1 MYGWIIVISII
12 VILVI
17 VAVGFLF
24 ITPARVKNGSTVENA
39 QSTVNIPVG
48 SISNRAANADRSLW
62 GKPPIY
68 VDNSNYIKNLGRKTM
83 AYYGPIFGGSTPVRF
98 PCADAGSI
106 RNDLSTYPVTAAL
119 DQRSG
124 TWDIELQARYTMEQ
138 LLADLQAR
146 TYQDYGEYEIG
157 INGKMIGGVIHG
169 SFYPVENIPN
179 FPTGIYQLST
189 SVGCKSKQFELIVV
203 DFSQYQPSR

>member
-12 VILVI
+12 VILVV

-24 ITPARVKNGSTVENA
+24 ITPARVKNGETVTGA

-48 SISNRAANADRSLW
+48 SRSNRTTNANPALW

-83 AYYGPIFGGSTPVRF
+83 AYYGPIFGGSAPVRF
-98 PCADAGSI
+98 PCAEADSI
-106 RNDLSTYPVTAAL
+106 RNDLSTYPVTATL
-119 DQRSG
+119 DRGIS
-124 TWDIELQARYTMEQ
+124 WDIGLQARYTMEQ
-138 LLADLQAR
+138 LLSDLQAR

-169 SFYPVENIPN
+169 TFYPVGNIPN

-189 SVGCKSKQFELIVV
+189 SVGCKSKPFELIVV
-203 DFSQYQPSR
+203 DFSQYKPMR